1 VTSDNTSTIRRTGDR
16 LDDTDDAL
24 AARFQTDAV
33 PLMDQLFGGALRLTR
48 DRQDAED
55 LVQETMLRAYAGFR
69 TFRAGTNLKAWLFRI
84 LNNTWINNYR
94 KRQRRPVEVT
104 VEDIADR
111 RLPDHADGSLTGW
124 RSAEIEVL
132 ESLPDME
139 IKAALLALPDE
150 FRMVVYYADVE
161 GFSYAEIADIMNT
174 PVGTVMSRM
183 HRGRK
188 RLRELLFALAVE
200 RGLLH

>member
-111 RLPDHADGSLTGW
+111 SPTGW

-139 IKAALLALPDE
+139 IQAALLALPEE